1 MFYDPNEEPK
11 RTLILIDEVDHLSG
25 GLRTVSENRINKA
38 INFNPESNENHNL
51 SGDTGGKAE
60 LLNLLKNTKQP
71 VILACNEVMG
81 LWGKSSNWRSTRER
95 FQRLL
100 VTINFER
107 ASKEALRNI
116 ARRVLKSEGISY
128 DVEAIELIVNSNPG
142 DLRALVRDLQVICSS
157 NTKSINADL
166 VNDFINSGER
176 DVSIEVFPGL
186 AQLYKTN
193 HAIDAIKLGV
203 SIDKSPSDL
212 LNWIHW
218 NNPSIFTNK
227 VAINRGNKALCTSS
241 KMLMAM
247 YENTAHRSW
256 YWSSQISGL
265 AASVVNQQTNQGKL
279 YPGYPNFLR
288 RSGSTIRT
296 SVISRLAEISG
307 SSKSTVRDEL
317 LPILSTLHSETSSL
331 GNIDDFSIS
340 MSLGLT
346 GDEHA
351 ALCGLTKSRKSTKE
365 LVARYN
371 LIESQRVI
379 SPPIIVEA
387 EEPENA
393 TLEKVEEKPNKG
405 QRTLF

>member
-1 MFYDPNEEPK
+1 
-11 RTLILIDEVDHLSG
+11 
-25 GLRTVSENRINKA
+25 
-38 INFNPESNENHNL
+38 
-51 SGDTGGKAE
+51 
-60 LLNLLKNTKQP
+60 
-71 VILACNEVMG
+71 MG

-379 SPPIIVEA
+379 SSPIIVEA

-393 TLEKVEEKPNKG
+393 TLENAEEKPNKG

>member
-1 MFYDPNEEPK
+1 
-11 RTLILIDEVDHLSG
+11 
-25 GLRTVSENRINKA
+25 
-38 INFNPESNENHNL
+38 
-51 SGDTGGKAE
+51 
-60 LLNLLKNTKQP
+60 
-71 VILACNEVMG
+71 
-81 LWGKSSNWRSTRER
+81 
-95 FQRLL
+95 
-100 VTINFER
+100 
-107 ASKEALRNI
+107 
-116 ARRVLKSEGISY
+116 
-128 DVEAIELIVNSNPG
+128 
-142 DLRALVRDLQVICSS
+142 
-157 NTKSINADL
+157 
-166 VNDFINSGER
+166 
-176 DVSIEVFPGL
+176 
-186 AQLYKTN
+186 
-193 HAIDAIKLGV
+193 
-203 SIDKSPSDL
+203 
-212 LNWIHW
+212 
-218 NNPSIFTNK
+218 
-227 VAINRGNKALCTSS
+227 
-241 KMLMAM
+241 M

-288 RSGSTIRT
+288 RSGSTTRT

-387 EEPENA
+387 EEPENEP
-393 TLEKVEEKPNKG
+393 LEKGEEKSNKG

>member
-1 MFYDPNEEPK
+1 MK
-11 RTLILIDEVDHLSG
+11 TQL
-25 GLRTVSENRINKA
+25 
-38 INFNPESNENHNL
+38 
-51 SGDTGGKAE
+51 
-60 LLNLLKNTKQP
+60 
-71 VILACNEVMG
+71 VI
-81 LWGKSSNWRSTRER
+81 SS
-95 FQRLL
+95 
-100 VTINFER
+100 I
-107 ASKEALRNI
+107 
-116 ARRVLKSEGISY
+116 
-128 DVEAIELIVNSNPG
+128 
-142 DLRALVRDLQVICSS
+142 
-157 NTKSINADL
+157 
-166 VNDFINSGER
+166 
-176 DVSIEVFPGL
+176 

-193 HAIDAIKLGV
+193 QAIDAIKLGV

-227 VAINRGNKALCTSS
+227 AAINRGNKALCTSS

-265 AASVVNQQTNQGKL
+265 AASVVNQQTSQGKL

-288 RSGSTIRT
+288 RSGLTTRT
-296 SVISRLAEISG
+296 TVVNRLAEISG
-307 SSKSTVRDEL
+307 ASKSTVRDEL

-331 GNIDDFSIS
+331 GNIEDFSIS

-371 LIESQRVI
+371 LIESERTI
-379 SPPIIVEA
+379 TSPIIVND
-387 EEPENA
+387 EEPESQLIEKA
-393 TLEKVEEKPNKG
+393 TEEKANQG